1 MTTVTDQVV
10 ARASALAEELYPHQL
25 EGVAFLLGRR
35 RALLTDDMGL
45 GKTRQSIIA
54 LTEANASGPYLVI
67 CPASLKRNWVREI
80 GAVLAQPDCVIVG
93 PGPMP
98 ADGFDGWVVLN
109 YDILEKHLEALLA
122 RAWSGV
128 AFDEAHYLKNYR
140 SKRSRAAL
148 RLVREIPGDPV
159 IHALTGTPLT
169 NRPRD
174 LFPLL
179 QLADHPLG
187 RSFASFA
194 KRYCDGY
201 QGDYGLVADGATNID
216 ELTVQ
221 LHGVMLRRTKDEVLD
236 LPPKMRTWLDV
247 ELHPRAVEKLN
258 EPVRALA
265 QASRRERGRTEE
277 ERRES
282 GRLLGALTTARR
294 KIATLKALQTTD
306 YLQSIVD
313 QGEKVV
319 AFSAFMPPVLRFAR
333 HFGDQAVTITGG
345 VPNEERQRRV
355 DRFQEDDDVRVLAA
369 NLHVG
374 GVGLNLTAARLVV
387 FNDLDWTPSN
397 HWQAE
402 DRAYRI
408 GQTGTVNVTY
418 MIGVGTVDEFVRT
431 VLQMKARVIDDLI
444 EGKALGPELDADVL
458 SELKR
463 LLTAMPALASGDV
476 APERVT
482 EFLTQ
487 ARATYVAEQDPSDAR
502 TPARLPYSEQAVQAL
517 ATALA
522 GPGRERY
529 RAVSSSDASKA
540 YDLEIV
546 GADVSCSCRG
556 FQYRGACQHARK
568 LKDALV
574 GKKALP
580 KGFVHVEPG

>member
-1 MTTVTDQVV
+1 MAAVGEQVV
-10 ARASALAEELYPHQL
+10 ARANALAEGLYPHQL

-54 LTEANASGPYLVI
+54 LTEASERGPYLVV

-80 GAVLAQPDCVIVG
+80 EIVLPEPKCAIVG
-93 PGPMP
+93 PAEMP
-98 ADGFDGWVVLN
+98 PEDFDGWVVLN
-109 YDILEKHLEALLA
+109 YDILDKHLAELLS
-122 RAWSGV
+122 RGWSGIV
-128 AFDEAHYLKNYR
+128 FDEAHYLKNYR

-159 IHALTGTPLT
+159 VHALTGTPLT

-179 QLADHPLG
+179 QIADHPLG

-194 KRYCDGY
+194 KRYCDGF
-201 QGDYGLVADGATNID
+201 QSDYGLVADGATNLD
-216 ELTVQ
+216 ELVVQ

-236 LPPKMRTWLDV
+236 LPPKLRTWLDI
-247 ELHPRAVEKLN
+247 EIHPRAVEKLN

-265 QASRRERGRTEE
+265 NSSRRERGRTEE
-277 ERRES
+277 ERRS
-282 GRLLGALTTARR
+282 QGVLLGALTTARR
-294 KIATLKALQTTD
+294 KLATLKSLQTTD
-306 YLQSIVD
+306 FLQSIVD
-313 QGEKVV
+313 QGEKVIV
-319 AFSAFMPPVLRFAR
+319 FSAFMPPTLRFAR
-333 HFGDQAVTITGG
+333 HFGDAAVTITGG
-345 VPNEERQRRV
+345 VPAAERQNRV

-374 GVGLNLTAARLVV
+374 GVGLNLTAARQVV
-387 FNDLDWTPSN
+387 FNDLDWTPAN

-431 VLQMKARVIDDLI
+431 VLQRKARVIDDLV
-444 EGKALGPELDADVL
+444 EGKALGPELDTDVL
-458 SELKR
+458 GELKR
-463 LLTAMPALASGDV
+463 MLTAMPALASGDV
-476 APERVT
+476 DPARVT
-482 EFLTQ
+482 ELLTQ
-487 ARATYVAEQDPSDAR
+487 ARAAYVAEQDPADAN
-502 TPARLPYSEQAVQAL
+502 TPAKLPYSEEAVQAL
-517 ATALA
+517 AAALS
-522 GPGRERY
+522 GPKRERY

-540 YDLEIV
+540 YELEVI

-556 FQYRGACQHARK
+556 FQYRGSCQHARK
-568 LKDALV
+568 LKDAV
-574 GKKALP
+574 AGDKALP
-580 KGFVHVEPG
+580 KGFVRVTP